1 MSRKFE
7 ESGLPCPCGVSSDA
21 YAIDHEGRGYCFS
34 GNCDK
39 PTRQYEKETM
49 QEAQDATLEA
59 TEPHT
64 VEYVYKSHR
73 GLSKKTLEFYKLPV
87 AVVDGV
93 DTSYIFEYPN
103 GSKKIKRLNPINKKD
118 KYRWDGGEANQ
129 AGLYG
134 SNLFAPGSKSSIT
147 ITEGEHDAPSI
158 FEVTGGSTAAVS
170 VQSSSTAYRDI
181 EGNRDYLNSFDKI
194 ILAFDNDEAGKNAL
208 RKIMSAGLFDFNKL
222 YWVPFDKHKDAN
234 AYLQAGDLSDLSKVW
249 KSAKKYTPDNI
260 ISTYEEI
267 KEALKEAREEEIGT
281 YPTERLTNMLY
292 GFHRG
297 QVVVVKGM
305 EGIGKTEIFRM
316 MEHHLLKTT
325 KCKLGLIHM
334 EEDKSTTIK
343 GVATY
348 ELGIPCALP
357 DSGVS
362 EGDILKGYSQATG
375 GEEDRIFLYTM
386 FGGDDPDDVLDSI
399 RFLVSSGG
407 VDIVFLDHI
416 SILVTGVEEG
426 DERRKLDY
434 ISTKLK
440 KMCKELKFCLVMITH
455 VNDEGQTRGSRN
467 ISKIADTVIDLSRD
481 KLAEDEIEKNS
492 LYISVE
498 KNRMSGR
505 TGKGGV
511 LYFNPSTFKLEEV
524 PS

>member
-1 MSRKFE
+1 M
-7 ESGLPCPCGVSSDA
+7 
-21 YAIDHEGRGYCFS
+21 
-34 GNCDK
+34 
-39 PTRQYEKETM
+39 
-49 QEAQDATLEA
+49 
-59 TEPHT
+59 
-64 VEYVYKSHR
+64 EYVFKSHR
-73 GLSKKTLEFYKLPV
+73 GLSKKTLEFYKLHT

-103 GSKKIKRLNPINKKD
+103 GATKIKRINPLNKKD
-118 KYRWDGGEANQ
+118 KYKWDGQANE

-134 SNLFAPGSKSSIT
+134 ANLFAPGSKTSIT

-158 FEVTGGSTAAVS
+158 YEVTGGSTASVS

-181 EGNRDYLNSFDKI
+181 EANRDYLNSFDKI

-208 RKIMSAGLFDFNKL
+208 RKIMSAGFFDFNKL

-234 AYLQAGDLSDLSKVW
+234 AYLQAGDLGDLSKVW

-267 KEALKEAREEEIGT
+267 RGALNEARDEEIGT

-348 ELGIPCALP
+348 ELGIPCTLP
-357 DSGVS
+357 DTGVG
-362 EGDILKGYSQATG
+362 EEDILKGYTAATG
-375 GEEDRIFLYTM
+375 GQEDRVFLYTM

-434 ISTKLK
+434 LSTKLK

-467 ISKIADTVIDLSRD
+467 ISKIADTVIHLDRD
-481 KLAEDEIEKNS
+481 KLSEDEIIRNS
-492 LYISVE
+492 LSVIIE

-505 TGKGGV
+505 TGKAGL
-511 LYFNPSTFKLEEV
+511 LYFNSNTFKLEEV
-524 PS
+524 PVSEYSSSHQQPHVPKVYSKVG